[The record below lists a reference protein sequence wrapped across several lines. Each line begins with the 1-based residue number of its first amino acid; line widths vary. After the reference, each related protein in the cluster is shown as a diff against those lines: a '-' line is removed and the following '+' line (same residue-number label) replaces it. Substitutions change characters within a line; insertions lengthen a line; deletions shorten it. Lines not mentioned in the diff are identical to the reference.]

1 MKVLPYGPADDHYN
15 PQDFPIK
22 VWKSTQTYSSRFQLW
37 HGVQFSVAGI
47 ELQLHIR
54 RQSPQA
60 TVIVDMELDD
70 AFGLEGAKVDEHQ
83 PAMTLSVQTPKG
95 KAGEDWVID
104 ETPTHSNPN
113 LFGAV
118 AREAYQLSQGS
129 QQEPED
135 STKASVLSLIRS
147 VGDGSESARLVSPK
161 STAMPRF
168 TAIANLD
175 TSEAVDSQNSTS
187 RDADTLLTFGGPVFT
202 SSPPS
207 ELAAAEDVVQVD
219 MEDAPASLH
228 AESPLAAQSANGLVE
243 CTTTTVSNNNEEAEE
258 TKNGSQSPPAANICK
273 KGNVLEDGEPPHAK
287 NVKQSG
293 TCNKKP
299 KHSLNEQVGAE
310 NELQS
315 SMDDTPAL
323 LHVKSPLTAQGADGT
338 VEPTTTA
345 VSKNIEEVEDPQNES
360 GSLPTTNRRK
370 RGNTLE
376 DGTILHDKNI
386 KQLGTRQRKA
396 RNSLSEQAAAKNELQ
411 VNAEDAPRLSPVE
424 SALKAQNKNDT
435 VEATA
440 TPASNNV
447 EEAEVAQSGSESPP
461 KAKRRRKANT
471 LEGEEATHTENIEKA
486 GTRKRK
492 PKNSL
497 GKARLGNSQESMEST
512 IEVQVE
518 PPARDLLGHKE
529 SKSFLGESCE
539 DPPSSSSLHHRRRS
553 SKEASPPVA
562 KATTKEIKVLFGS
575 TTDIFDS
582 EAYKTP
588 MTKAGIRRV
597 LSVSECDYLCV
608 GKGELKKTAKVISAI
623 ASGKPIVTEDWAKE
637 CATVRRLLEPAP
649 YLASHPRH
657 KREWGITLAEAIELG
672 KQGLKPLADY
682 LVLITPA
689 LKKQLGSAFEEV
701 KQIAEIGGATKV
713 TARPPTSRDQQSTT
727 LVVATDDDPRLV
739 QLLQDRWRCY
749 TKDLITMSVLRSAL
763 DLESD
768 EFLIGKEADVAGNRQ
783 GFRSRKRQR

>member
-187 RDADTLLTFGGPVFT
+187 RDADT
-202 SSPPS
+202 
-207 ELAAAEDVVQVD
+207 
-219 MEDAPASLH
+219 
-228 AESPLAAQSANGLVE
+228 
-243 CTTTTVSNNNEEAEE
+243 TVSNNNEEAEE

-273 KGNVLEDGEPPHAK
+273 KGNMLEDGEPPHAK

-518 PPARDLLGHKE
+518 PPVRDLLGHKE

-562 KATTKEIKVLFGS
+562 KATAKEIKVLFGS

-657 KREWGITLAEAIELG
+657 KKEWGITLAEAIELG

>member
-1 MKVLPYGPADDHYN
+1 VKVLPYGPADDHYN

-187 RDADTLLTFGGPVFT
+187 RDADT
-202 SSPPS
+202 
-207 ELAAAEDVVQVD
+207 
-219 MEDAPASLH
+219 
-228 AESPLAAQSANGLVE
+228 
-243 CTTTTVSNNNEEAEE
+243 TVSNNNEEAEE

-273 KGNVLEDGEPPHAK
+273 KGNMLEDGEPPHAK

-518 PPARDLLGHKE
+518 PPVRDLLGHKE

-562 KATTKEIKVLFGS
+562 KATAKEIKVLFGS

-657 KREWGITLAEAIELG
+657 KKEWGITLAEAIELG